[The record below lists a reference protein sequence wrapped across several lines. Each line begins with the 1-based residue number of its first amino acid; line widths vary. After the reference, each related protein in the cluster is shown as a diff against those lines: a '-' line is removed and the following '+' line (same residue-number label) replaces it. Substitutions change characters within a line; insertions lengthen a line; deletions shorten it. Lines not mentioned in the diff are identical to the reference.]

1 MPFRIF
7 VADDHEVVRRGVC
20 ALLTSQSG
28 WEVCGEA
35 GDGRQAMNQVS
46 ALNPDVVILDI
57 GMPNLNG
64 LEATRQI
71 LKKRPNAK
79 ILILT
84 LHGSREVVRAVL
96 DSGARG
102 LLLKSDAAGNLV
114 TAVTALQQGAT
125 YFNPKLAEIADL
137 ASDGDALD
145 ASQLT
150 SRERE
155 VVQLLAEG
163 NTCRQVAEALGLS
176 VKTADT
182 HRSKIMR
189 KLKIHSIRDLVLFAI
204 RNNIVQV
211 GDPGSGQA

>member
-20 ALLTSQSG
+20 ALLTSQNG

-46 ALNPDVVILDI
+46 VLNPDVVILDI

-71 LKKRPNAK
+71 LKKLPNTK

-96 DSGARG
+96 HSGARG
-102 LLLKSDAAGNLV
+102 LLLKGDAAGNLI

-125 YFNPKLAEIADL
+125 YFNPKLAEIANL
-137 ASDGDALD
+137 ASDDSAL
-145 ASQLT
+145 AANQLT

-163 NTCRQVAEALGLS
+163 NTCQQVAEVLGLS

-182 HRSKIMR
+182 HRTKIMR